1 MLRLSRLPLALV
13 SALLLSSLVT
23 ACSDD
28 AEPTADSGATP
39 DSSVTPDTGGGG
51 DGGAITCDTPLSTHQ
66 TQTYRV
72 TNVSIEQPG
81 GIGLILEGLINQDI
95 GDGLLHILI
104 RARDFDVNC
113 GDANFQATGNAGK
126 VLESGEYD
134 WFDGV
139 TVEYKPATLGA
150 DGEFTN
156 TEVLSIIFPALVPG
170 DPEPLQIPV
179 DEIVLTGV
187 LADRGEGPKIEAI
200 LQGVI
205 YEDRIQDIPPIE
217 LTPGAEP
224 RPLADLLGRD
234 NQDVTGDRPGWN
246 LRAAVQA
253 VAVTSVADIE

>member
-1 MLRLSRLPLALV
+1 MIRLSRLPLALV
-13 SALLLSSLVT
+13 STLLLSTFVT
-23 ACSDD
+23 ACGDD
-28 AEPTADSGATP
+28 EDTTTDSGSTQ
-39 DSSVTPDTGGGG
+39 DISTPDTGGG
-51 DGGAITCDTPLSTHQ
+51 DGGGTGCETPDSTHS

-104 RARDFDVNC
+104 RAKDFDANC
-113 GDANFQATGNAGK
+113 GDANFQATGNAGQ

-134 WFDGV
+134 WFEGV

-150 DGEFTN
+150 DGSFTN

-179 DEIVLTGV
+179 DDIILSG
-187 LADRGEGPKIEAI
+187 LLGDSGSGPTIEAI
-200 LQGVI
+200 LEGVI

-217 LTPGAEP
+217 LTPGADP
-224 RPLADLLGRD
+224 RPLADLLGRE
-234 NQDVTGDRPGWN
+234 NQDVEGDRPGWN

-253 VAVTSVADIE
+253 VAVTAIADIE